1 MKIIRFYL
9 FFIILVIPIIQGC
22 TPFGLTHDMLVGEKA
37 IISDIIRK
45 DIFYL
50 ASDSLKGRNTPS
62 PELDIAANYIASEFK
77 SFGLQPVNGSYFQ
90 NVNLA
95 IVNLGEDNHLVI
107 SKDDKETSF
116 KIKNEF
122 TPFEITANKEANAPI
137 VFAGYGITAPEYNY
151 DDYANIDVKGKIVF
165 VLRHEPGEED
175 SSSVFMGK
183 KMSEFSQVNT
193 KAKIAIEHGAIGMLV
208 ATDPLNHNSLTPRGF
223 PWPSLSKNIPEDA
236 LPMSL
241 RMEEEKKIPVVQV
254 GEEVINLLF
263 GSVDSLKNIQT
274 EIDNY
279 LKPKTFDFTG
289 TTSLLKTSTKVKIL
303 SAKNVVGFLEGS
315 DSTLK
320 NEAVIIG
327 AHYDHVG
334 YKKIHDDTTDYI
346 YNGADDNASGTT
358 GVLAIAAG
366 FAAMNQ
372 KPKRSVLFITFAG
385 EEKGLSGSQAYVE
398 QPLFPLNNT
407 VAMLNLDMI
416 GRNSEDTIYIIG
428 APRSPDLANI
438 TEEENRSIGFT
449 LSLTQEKYFGGSDH
463 VSFYKKKIPVLF
475 YHSGEHTDYHKVTDH
490 AELINTNKAAKVARL
505 ALRTA
510 WRIANEEKYYQII
523 SK

>member
-1 MKIIRFYL
+1 MIIVRFYP
-9 FFIILVIPIIQGC
+9 FFIILVIAILQGC
-22 TPFGLTHDMLVGEKA
+22 TSFGLVNDSLVGEKG
-37 IISDIIRK
+37 ITPDIIRK

-50 ASDSLKGRNTPS
+50 ASDSLRGRNTPS
-62 PELDIAANYIASEFK
+62 PELDIAANYIASEFI

-90 NVNLA
+90 NINLA
-95 IVNLGEDNHLVI
+95 IVNLGEDNHLII
-107 SKDDKETSF
+107 SKDGKETSF

-122 TPFEITANKEANAPI
+122 TPFEITANKEVNAPI
-137 VFAGYGITAPEYNY
+137 IFAGYGITAPEYNY

-183 KMSEFSQVNT
+183 KMTDFAQLST
-193 KAKIAIEHGAIGMLV
+193 KAKIAIKHGAVGMLL

-223 PWPSLSKNIPEDA
+223 PWPS

-263 GSVDSLKNIQT
+263 GSVDSLKNIQS
-274 EIDNY
+274 EIDNH
-279 LKPKTFDFTG
+279 LTPRSFNFTG
-289 TTSLLKTSTKVKIL
+289 ITASLKTTTKVKYL
-303 SAKNVVGFLEGS
+303 LAKNVVGFLEGG
-315 DSTLK
+315 DSTLR
-320 NEAVIIG
+320 NEVVIIG

-372 KPKRSVLFITFAG
+372 KPRRSVLFITFAG
-385 EEKGLSGSQAYVE
+385 EEKGLLGSQAYVE

-416 GRNSEDTIYIIG
+416 GRNSEDTVYIIG
-428 APRSPDLANI
+428 APRSPDLAKI
-438 TEEENRSIGFT
+438 TEEENRSVGFN
-449 LSLTQEKYFGGSDH
+449 LSLAQEKYFGGSDH

-475 YHSGEHTDYHKVTDH
+475 YHSGEHADYHKVTDH
-490 AELINTNKAAKVARL
+490 AEFINTNKIAKVARL
-505 ALRTA
+505 AFRTA
-510 WRIANEEKYYQII
+510 WRIANEEKHYRII

>member
-1 MKIIRFYL
+1 MKIVRFYL
-9 FFIILVIPIIQGC
+9 FFIILVITTIQGC
-22 TPFGLTHDMLVGEKA
+22 TSLGLIHDTLVGEKA
-37 IISDIIRK
+37 ITPDIIRK

-50 ASDSLKGRNTPS
+50 ASDSLRGRNTPS

-90 NVNLA
+90 NINLA
-95 IVNLGEDNHLVI
+95 IVNLGEDNHLII
-107 SKDDKETSF
+107 SKDGKETSF
-116 KIKNEF
+116 KIKDEF
-122 TPFEITANKEANAPI
+122 TPFEITADNEVNAPI
-137 VFAGYGITAPEYNY
+137 IFAGYGITAPEYNY

-183 KMSEFSQVNT
+183 KMTDFAQLST
-193 KAKIAIEHGAIGMLV
+193 KAKIAIEHGAVGMLL

-241 RMEEEKKIPVVQV
+241 SMEEEKKIPVVQV

-263 GSVDSLKNIQT
+263 GSVDSLKNIQS
-274 EIDNY
+274 EIDNH
-279 LKPKTFDFTG
+279 LKPKSFDFTG
-289 TTSLLKTSTKVKIL
+289 ITTSLKTTTKVKYFL
-303 SAKNVVGFLEGS
+303 AKNVVGFLEGG
-315 DSTLK
+315 DSTLR
-320 NEAVIIG
+320 NEVVIIG

-366 FAAMNQ
+366 FAAMSQ
-372 KPKRSVLFITFAG
+372 KPRRSVLLITFAG
-385 EEKGLSGSQAYVE
+385 EEKGMFGSQAYVE

-416 GRNSEDTIYIIG
+416 GRNSEDTVYIIG
-428 APRSPDLANI
+428 APRSPDIAKI

-449 LSLTQEKYFGGSDH
+449 LLLTQEKYFGGSDH

-475 YHSGEHTDYHKVTDH
+475 YHSGEHADYHKVTDH
-490 AELINTNKAAKVARL
+490 AELINAYKVTKVARL
-505 ALRTA
+505 AFRTA
-510 WRIANEEKYYQII
+510 WRIANEEKHYRII